1 MKSRI
6 EEIVSR
12 ILSKKY
18 DAKITIK
25 FKERDEHDR
34 NRENDRRDGLA
45 SNGERSGD

>member
-25 FKERDEHDR
+25 FKERDEYDR
-34 NRENDRRDGLA
+34 NREDDRGDG
-45 SNGERSGD
+45 SSINGERSGD